1 MIWFDEKM
9 CLVCVYEI
17 KCIYVPTF
25 QNLISECGSMV
36 ARLPRDW
43 HRWPNGDQLESWKVN
58 WKLKVV
64 IFVQLLNLEAC
75 GLPMLTEKPLQ
86 YFEQT
91 RGITWY
97 PWYVC
102 VCILTVC
109 LIVSNLSVSQRGQFP
124 RKNFKKRWVKL
135 LRQTMWP
142 KNYKS

>member
-1 MIWFDEKM
+1 MYIR
-9 CLVCVYEI
+9 
-17 KCIYVPTF
+17 PTF

-109 LIVSNLSVSQRGQFP
+109 LIVSNLSVSR
-124 RKNFKKRWVKL
+124 RKEKISKNVGLSFWGKQCDQKTTNLKKFGNLYFILIWYFSHL
-135 LRQTMWP
+135 
-142 KNYKS
+142 